1 MSIGFTPVDLGP
13 GVLAG
18 FTDRRG
24 GVSRGPWAGLDLGT
38 AVGDDPDDV
47 ATNRRLLAER
57 VGAVV
62 TFATQVHGAR
72 VVTVDRPA
80 GSRGGPRAGAPTSPD
95 DDGAGVGEADALVT
109 ATPGVAVGVYVADCL
124 PVLLA
129 DAGAGVV
136 AAAHAGR
143 PGLLA
148 GVVEAAVDAAVAAG
162 ARPDHLVAALGPC
175 IAGRSYEVPEQMR
188 ADVARRVPAAAST
201 TAWGTPAVDLRAG
214 AEAVLRSRGV
224 QILHRDDRDTFT
236 DPDLY
241 SHRRATTAPDPVAGA
256 RTGRL
261 AGVVRLLPR

>member
-47 ATNRRLLAER
+47 ARNRRLLAER

-72 VVTVDRPA
+72 VVTVGDA
-80 GSRGGPRAGAPTSPD
+80 HGQPD
-95 DDGAGVGEADALVT
+95 GHEVGEADALVT

-188 ADVARRVPAAAST
+188 ADAARRVPAAATT

-214 AEAVLRSRGV
+214 AEFVLRSRGV
-224 QILHRDDRDTFT
+224 QILHKDDRDTFT

-241 SHRRATTAPDPVAGA
+241 SHRRATTTPDPVAGA

>member
-1 MSIGFTPVDLGP
+1 MSIGFAPVDLGP

-47 ATNRRLLAER
+47 ARNRLLLAER

-72 VVTVDRPA
+72 VVTVGGA
-80 GSRGGPRAGAPTSPD
+80 GGPHGLPGGPD
-95 DDGAGVGEADALVT
+95 VGEADALVT
-109 ATPGVAVGVYVADCL
+109 TTPGVAVGVYVADCL

-136 AAAHAGR
+136 AAVHAGR

-148 GVVEAAVDAAVAAG
+148 GVVEAAVDAAFAAG

-188 ADVARRVPAAAST
+188 ADAARRVPAAAST

-224 QILHRDDRDTFT
+224 QILHKDDRDTFT

-241 SHRRATTAPDPVAGA
+241 SHRRATTTPDPEVGA

>member
-13 GVLAG
+13 GVIAG

-47 ATNRRLLAER
+47 ARNRLLLAER

-72 VVTVDRPA
+72 VVTVDRPSGA
-80 GSRGGPRAGAPTSPD
+80 SRAGARTGPG
-95 DDGAGVGEADALVT
+95 DDGPGAGEADALVT
-109 ATPGVAVGVYVADCL
+109 TTRGVAVGVYVADCL

-136 AAAHAGR
+136 AAVHAGR

-188 ADVARRVPAAAST
+188 ADAARQIPAAAST
-201 TAWGTPAVDLRAG
+201 TSWGTPAVDLRAG

-224 QILHRDDRDTFT
+224 QILHKDDRDTFT

-241 SHRRATTAPDPVAGA
+241 SHRRATTTPDPAAGA